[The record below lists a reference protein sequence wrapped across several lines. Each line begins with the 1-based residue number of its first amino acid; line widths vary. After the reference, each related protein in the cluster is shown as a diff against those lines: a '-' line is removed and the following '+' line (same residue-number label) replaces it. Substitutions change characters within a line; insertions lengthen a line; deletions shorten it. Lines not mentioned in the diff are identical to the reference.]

1 MYICIYV
8 YMYICIHKIICV
20 WFRVMMFVPVHI
32 CIYIHTEDE
41 LSMGVHMI
49 FQDLQV
55 FVLLRCQ
62 TIKWMGMAQT
72 WATNGPTELDLR
84 HYASIPN
91 FTVRHI
97 DKKDIDLQSSPTLCH
112 LPFNLAIFYGTVV
125 TIVYIIRNWN
135 TIPISEIEVCM
146 KIRSLESWNSYPFL
160 KYPWKIGINIP
171 NK

>member
-97 DKKDIDLQSSPTLCH
+97 DKKRHWPTIIANT
-112 LPFNLAIFYGTVV
+112 LPFAIQLGNILRDSCDYCLYHPKLEYHPNFG
-125 TIVYIIRNWN
+125 NWGMHEN
-135 TIPISEIEVCM
+135 
-146 KIRSLESWNSYPFL
+146 
-160 KYPWKIGINIP
+160 
-171 NK
+171 